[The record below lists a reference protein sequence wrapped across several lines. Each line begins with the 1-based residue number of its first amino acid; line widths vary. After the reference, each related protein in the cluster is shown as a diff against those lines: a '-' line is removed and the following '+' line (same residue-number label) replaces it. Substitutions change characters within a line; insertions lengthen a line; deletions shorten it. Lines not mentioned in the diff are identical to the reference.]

1 MGRWRLGLG
10 MLLKGEVSFVLF
22 VCWFGLVGLL
32 CGDSVFYNLVFD
44 RSYVYLRSCHSLV
57 R

>member
-1 MGRWRLGLG
+1 MG